1 MKKDF
6 AKQYGNLEQ
15 WHWWFR
21 GRRRI
26 MESILQHELGTQAVS
41 RRILS
46 VGCGPAEGLKWLI
59 PFAGKSGRV
68 IGLDIEPLHAS
79 GVDATLGF
87 VVGSL
92 GEAPLKDG
100 SFDVVLALDVL
111 EHMDDD
117 HTSLLE
123 AARLVKPGGL
133 LLITVPALP
142 SLWGGQDV
150 VSEHRRRYTR
160 RSLKQLFNDAGISG
174 YRVNYFNTLL
184 FPLAAGVR
192 LSRRAL
198 GKGNRPRSDFDDNH
212 PGLVNEML
220 AWLFGA
226 ESRLILRAPF
236 PLGVSLVATYKPPL
250 RNATT
255 ELLAEVPDA
264 DLYARA
270 S

>member
-26 MESILQHELGTQAVS
+26 IESILYHELGTQAVS

-59 PFAGKSGRV
+59 PFAGQSGKV
-68 IGLDIEPLHAS
+68 FGLDIEPLHAN
-79 GVDATLGF
+79 GLEATSGF

-117 HTSLLE
+117 HNSLLE
-123 AARLVKPGGL
+123 GARLVRPGGL

-160 RSLKQLFNDAGISG
+160 RSLKQLFNGAGISG
-174 YRVNYFNTLL
+174 YRINYFNTFL

-198 GKGNRPRSDFDDNH
+198 GKGNRPRSDFDDNQ
-212 PGLVNEML
+212 PGLVNEVL
-220 AWLFGA
+220 ASLFGA
-226 ESRLILRAPF
+226 ESWLVNRASF
-236 PLGVSLVATYKPPL
+236 PLGVSLVATYRPP
-250 RNATT
+250 RQNATSQT
-255 ELLAEVPDA
+255 LSDRHKV
-264 DLYARA
+264 DLYAQA

>member
-26 MESILQHELGTQAVS
+26 IESILHRELGTQAVS

-46 VGCGPAEGLKWLI
+46 VGCGPAEGLKWLV
-59 PFAGKSGRV
+59 PFAGQYGKV
-68 IGLDIEPLHAS
+68 FGLDIEPLHAN
-79 GVDATLGF
+79 GVEATSGF

-123 AARLVKPGGL
+123 GARLVKPGGL

-160 RSLKQLFNDAGISG
+160 QSLKQLFNGAGISG
-174 YRVNYFNTLL
+174 YRINYFNTLL

-212 PGLVNEML
+212 PGRTNEML
-220 AWLFGA
+220 AWIFGA
-226 ESRLILRAPF
+226 ESYLIHHT
-236 PLGVSLVATYKPPL
+236 PLPIGVSLVATYKPPVIVATESVA
-250 RNATT
+250 NQTT
-255 ELLAEVPDA
+255 EINSSVS
-264 DLYARA
+264 A